1 MTRGPTA
8 SGLPFRCRPTRLGGP
23 FGHRK
28 GNRNGL
34 VVGVVFLVVGTGC
47 GVRSDPAPRALS
59 ARDVPYGLLEE
70 APPTTL
76 ATRVPSVPTEGVN
89 VYLVNGDRMVPAIR
103 QVNAPA
109 SVAKA
114 LTALLFGPVEDEAAA
129 GIRSAISPTAGIQAR
144 SVDPATYVVDLSAEF
159 AQGSVSE
166 QILGLAQ
173 VVWTATD
180 VPGITG
186 VRFTLNG
193 APIQVPT
200 PTGSTADPVGRD
212 AFAEL
217 APLPPGINPPA

>member
-1 MTRGPTA
+1 VRRVA
-8 SGLPFRCRPTRLGGP
+8 AVVLAAV
-23 FGHRK
+23 
-28 GNRNGL
+28 L
-34 VVGVVFLVVGTGC
+34 VAGTGAC
-47 GVRSDPAPRALS
+47 GVRSDPSPRTLA
-59 ARDVPYGLLEE
+59 ARDVPYGLLEA
-70 APPTTL
+70 APPTT
-76 ATRVPSVPTEGVN
+76 AQPQPPSVPSAPVN
-89 VYLVNGDRMVPAIR
+89 VYLVSGDRVSPAVR

-114 LTALLFGPVEDEAAA
+114 LTALLFGPLEDEAAA
-129 GIRSAISPTAGIQAR
+129 GVRSAISPTAGIQAR
-144 SVDPATYVVDLSAEF
+144 SIDASTYLVDLSAEF

-180 VPGITG
+180 IPGVTG

-200 PTGSTADPVGRD
+200 PTGSTGDPVGRD

-217 APLPPGINPPA
+217 APLPPGISPPS

>member
-1 MTRGPTA
+1 MTRVPTA
-8 SGLPFRCRPTRLGGP
+8 FGLPFRRLPTRLGCL
-23 FGHRK
+23 FGSRK
-28 GNRNGL
+28 GNRNAL
-34 VVGVVFLVVGTGC
+34 VVGVVLLGLGTGC

-59 ARDVPYGLLEE
+59 AGDVPYGLLEE
-70 APPTTL
+70 APPTTV
-76 ATRVPSVPTEGVN
+76 ASRPPSVPTEGVN
-89 VYLVNGDRMVPAIR
+89 VYLVEGDRMVPAVR

-129 GIRSAISPTAGIQAR
+129 GIRSAISPTAGLQAR

-180 VPGITG
+180 IPGITG
-186 VRFTLNG
+186 VQFTLNG

-200 PTGSTADPVGRD
+200 PTGSTGDPVGRD